1 MQSTP
6 AVALPSQ
13 NATATATPRQQA
25 ISADASEDESSWSPK
40 TSAGTTHAR
49 TPRARA
55 EIGLLDETTLIPNP
69 TNRAAASGDAV
80 AARPP
85 SAQNRY
91 PRKTLISPPAL
102 LGGSPSWG
110 RIAPEGT
117 GGRPSPVCLSNGAR
131 SLSNRSQSL
140 TAATAAAAGDHGNG
154 VGQERHLASTLDG
167 VRDVVLVLRAG
178 ASDAA
183 RLDLAAVGHVLAEEL
198 SVLVVDEL
206 SLLLAELAVLATR
219 LALKILLL
227 LSQVLLPFYWR
238 YPRYLAVRAP
248 PE

>member
-1 MQSTP
+1 MLLASVVPRPAARSASDPSWTRVAIPTSMQSTP

-25 ISADASEDESSWSPK
+25 TSADASEDESSWSPK

-80 AARPP
+80 GPGPP

-110 RIAPEGT
+110 RFAPEGT
-117 GGRPSPVCLSNGAR
+117 GGRPSPVSLSNGAR
-131 SLSNRSQSL
+131 SSRI
-140 TAATAAAAGDHGNG
+140 AA
-154 VGQERHLASTLDG
+154 S
-167 VRDVVLVLRAG
+167 
-178 ASDAA
+178 
-183 RLDLAAVGHVLAEEL
+183 
-198 SVLVVDEL
+198 
-206 SLLLAELAVLATR
+206 
-219 LALKILLL
+219 
-227 LSQVLLPFYWR
+227 P
-238 YPRYLAVRAP
+238 
-248 PE
+248 